1 MSSTSS
7 PRRTAPPTAAALVEG
22 GFDALFTSNVVIVTG
37 KGGVGKTTVAASL
50 ALAARASGRRTLLV
64 EVEGRQGFSRSFG
77 TQPWDYSERE
87 FRPGLWGVS
96 IDPADAVYEYLEL
109 FYGIKRIQW
118 MMERSNAL
126 DFVTTAAPGLRDLLL
141 VGKIYEIEAR
151 KREDGR
157 RQYDLIVV
165 DAPPTGRIVPFL
177 QAPEGVTEIV
187 RVGPIKRQAGLIR
200 DMLTDPHRVQAVIA
214 TLLEEMPVR
223 ETSEG
228 ITALRAA
235 GVAVGPVIANQVV
248 TPRID
253 PEAATILGQLDG
265 STLQARAQEHGATM
279 SGRTADLAIELARTH
294 TDRIDLQHELRTEL
308 EDGCGLPVLS
318 LPLLTSAT
326 FDADDLEILADVL
339 ALQVGEDG
347 PHAVAALGDDLDH
360 LRPAAAT
367 DDGEVAATP
376 ALDATAGGDA

>member
-1 MSSTSS
+1 MAITHAPRSPSTA
-7 PRRTAPPTAAALVEG
+7 TAEAFAEAG
-22 GFDALFTSNVVIVTG
+22 YDGLFTSNVVIVTG

-64 EVEGRQGFSRSFG
+64 EVEGRQGFSRTFG
-77 TQPWDYSERE
+77 TQPWDYQERE
-87 FRPGLWGVS
+87 FRPGLWGAS
-96 IDPADAVYEYLEL
+96 IDPAESVYEYLEL

-141 VGKIYEIEAR
+141 IGKIYEIEAR
-151 KREDGR
+151 KRADGR

-187 RVGPIKRQAGLIR
+187 RVGPIKRQAGQIR
-200 DMLTDPHRVQAVIA
+200 EMLTDPHRVQAVIA

-228 ITALRAA
+228 IVALREA
-235 GVAVGPVIANQVV
+235 GVAVGPVVANQVV
-248 TPRID
+248 TPRLD
-253 PEAATILGQLDG
+253 ADANAVLSHLDG
-265 STLQARAQEHGATM
+265 DTLQARVQDHGATM
-279 SGRTADLAIELARTH
+279 SGRTAELAVELARTH
-294 TDRIDLQHELRTEL
+294 AARVELQQELRTEL
-308 EDGCGLPVLS
+308 EERCELPVLS
-318 LPLLTSAT
+318 LPLLTGAT
-326 FDADDLEILADVL
+326 FDADDLEVLADVL

-347 PHAVAALGDDLDH
+347 PHARETLGSDLDH
-360 LRPAAAT
+360 LLRHVGSEP
-367 DDGEVAATP
+367 
-376 ALDATAGGDA
+376 

>member
-1 MSSTSS
+1 MATTTPPPQTTVPSDD
-7 PRRTAPPTAAALVEG
+7 TAPPAAAALAEG
-22 GFDALFTSNVVIVTG
+22 GYDALFTSNVMIVTG

-50 ALAARASGRRTLLV
+50 ALAARDSGRRTLLV
-64 EVEGRQGFSRSFG
+64 EVEGRQGFSRTFG
-77 TQPWDYSERE
+77 TQPWDYTERE
-87 FRPGLWGVS
+87 FRPGLWGAA

-141 VGKIYEIEAR
+141 IGKVYEIEAR

-157 RQYDLIVV
+157 RMYDLIVV
-165 DAPPTGRIVPFL
+165 DAPPTGRIIPFL

-187 RVGPIKRQAGLIR
+187 RVGPIKRQAGQIR
-200 DMLTDPHRVQAVIA
+200 DMLTDPHRTQAVIA

-223 ETSEG
+223 ETTEG
-228 ITALRAA
+228 ITALRQA

-253 PEAATILGQLDG
+253 PEAATVLDG
-265 STLQARAQEHGATM
+265 LDGETLQTRAEEHGATM
-279 SGRTADLAIELARTH
+279 SGRTADLAVELARTH
-294 TDRIDLQHELRTEL
+294 TARIELQRELRTEL
-308 EDGCGLPVLS
+308 EDRCRLPVLS

-326 FDADDLEILADVL
+326 FDADDLEVLADVL
-339 ALQVGEDG
+339 ALQLGEDG
-347 PHAVAALGDDLDH
+347 PHAREELGDDVDH
-360 LRPAAAT
+360 LLPAAARR
-367 DDGEVAATP
+367 DG
-376 ALDATAGGDA
+376 GGA

>member
-1 MSSTSS
+1 MAITRAPHGPAPLS
-7 PRRTAPPTAAALVEG
+7 PDALG
-22 GFDALFTSNVVIVTG
+22 DAGFDGLFTSNVMIVTG

-64 EVEGRQGFSRSFG
+64 EVEGRQGFSRTFG
-77 TQPWDYSERE
+77 TQPWDYTERE
-87 FRPGLWGVS
+87 FRPGLWGAS

-141 VGKIYEIEAR
+141 VGKVYEIEGR

-157 RQYDLIVV
+157 RMYDLIVV

-187 RVGPIKRQAGLIR
+187 RVGPIKRQAGQIR

-223 ETSEG
+223 ETTEG
-228 ITALRAA
+228 IKALREA
-235 GVAVGPVIANQVV
+235 GVAVGPVVANQVV
-248 TPRID
+248 TSRLD
-253 PEAATILGQLDG
+253 PEAALALDHLDG
-265 STLQARAQEHGATM
+265 STLQQRAQDHGATI
-279 SGRTADLAIELARTH
+279 SGRTADLAVELARTH
-294 TDRIDLQHELRTEL
+294 ASRVELQRELRDEL
-308 EDGCGLPVLS
+308 VERCELPVLS
-318 LPLLTSAT
+318 LPLLTGAT
-326 FDADDLEILADVL
+326 FDADDLEVLADVL
-339 ALQVGEDG
+339 SLQLGEDG
-347 PHAVAALGDDLDH
+347 PHARETLGSDVDH
-360 LRPAAAT
+360 LLAEPTGQTGGAA
-367 DDGEVAATP
+367 
-376 ALDATAGGDA
+376 

>member
-1 MSSTSS
+1 MATTHP
-7 PRRTAPPTAAALVEG
+7 PRPATLSAAALAEAG
-22 GFDALFTSNVVIVTG
+22 YDGLFTSNVMIVTG

-64 EVEGRQGFSRSFG
+64 EVEGRQGFSRTFG
-77 TQPWDYSERE
+77 TQPWDYTERE
-87 FRPGLWGVS
+87 FRPGLWGAS
-96 IDPADAVYEYLEL
+96 IDPAESVYEYLEL

-141 VGKIYEIEAR
+141 IGKVYEIEAR
-151 KREDGR
+151 KRDDGR
-157 RQYDLIVV
+157 RMYDLIVV
-165 DAPPTGRIVPFL
+165 DAPPTGRIIPFL

-187 RVGPIKRQAGLIR
+187 RVGPIKRQAGQIR

-235 GVAVGPVIANQVV
+235 DVAVGPVIANQVV
-248 TPRID
+248 TPRLD
-253 PEAATILGQLDG
+253 AEAAAALDHLDG
-265 STLQARAQEHGATM
+265 TALQERAQAHGATM
-279 SGRTADLAIELARTH
+279 SGRTADLALDLARTH
-294 TDRIDLQHELRTEL
+294 AARVGLQQELRTEL
-308 EDGCGLPVLS
+308 EEGCKLPVLS
-318 LPLLTSAT
+318 LPLLTGAT
-326 FDADDLEILADVL
+326 FDADDLAVLADVL

-347 PHAVAALGDDLDH
+347 PHAREELGSDVDH
-360 LRPAAAT
+360 LLRDPSG
-367 DDGEVAATP
+367 DP
-376 ALDATAGGDA
+376 GGHA